1 MMTLSHRPALADEA
15 RLAMQ
20 QINPARCMELLQRL
34 ATFGAVPGG
43 GVAREALTISE
54 LEARRWL
61 RSRFSAPHY
70 SWFID
75 DAANLFLRRA
85 GQSETLAPVMTG
97 SHIDTQPVGGW
108 LDGAYGVIAGLE
120 VFLAL
125 DDAGIRTRRPLEL
138 VIWTNEEGS
147 RFSPGAMGS
156 SAFADPAR
164 LADFLPVTDARG
176 QQFEQ
181 ARDAARQ
188 STPEAMPCPL
198 GHPVHAYLEAHIE
211 QGPVL
216 EDGGFQL
223 GIVTGI
229 QGVRWFEVTV
239 TGTSAHAGTT
249 PLAARRDAL
258 MSAARL
264 ISRLGER
271 VEARR
276 DPALRFTVGRLEA
289 SPGSI
294 NTIADRVTFTIDL
307 RHPEEAVLAELDGV
321 IRQTLEAA
329 RGHCRYQLRSLM
341 QRPPT
346 LFDAGVISAVETA
359 VTATGAAACRLGSG
373 AFHDAMYLAD
383 VCPTAMLFVPS
394 RDGISHNPAEDTAEA
409 DLIAGVRALAGAITT
424 LAAQTDALPI
434 PTLSNQSAQGVNP

>member
-1 MMTLSHRPALADEA
+1 
-15 RLAMQ
+15 MQ
-20 QINPARCMELLQRL
+20 QINPTRCMELLQRL

-61 RSRFSAPHY
+61 CSRFSAPHY

-75 DAANLFLRRA
+75 DAANLFLRRSGVSNA
-85 GQSETLAPVMTG
+85 LAPVMTG

-125 DDAGIRTRRPLEL
+125 DDAGIRTHRPLEL

-156 SAFADPAR
+156 SAFADPSR
-164 LADFLPVTDARG
+164 LADFLPVTDTRG
-176 QQFEQ
+176 QRFEQ

-188 STPEAMPCPL
+188 ATPEASPSPL
-198 GHPVHAYLEAHIE
+198 GRPVHAYLEAHIE

-216 EDGGFQL
+216 EAGGYQL

-229 QGVRWFEVTV
+229 QGVRWFQVTV
-239 TGTSAHAGTT
+239 TGVSAHAGTT
-249 PLAARRDAL
+249 PLAARHDAL
-258 MSAARL
+258 LTAARQ
-264 ISRLGER
+264 ITQLGEMA
-271 VEARR
+271 EARQ
-276 DPALRFTVGRLEA
+276 DDALRFTIGRLEV

-294 NTIADRVTFTIDL
+294 NTIADQVTYTIDL
-307 RHPEEAVLAELDGV
+307 RHPEETVLAELETV
-321 IRQTLEAA
+321 IRQTLKAA
-329 RGHCRYQLRSLM
+329 VGHCQYQLRSLM
-341 QRPPT
+341 RRPPT
-346 LFDAGVISAVETA
+346 LFSPAVIGAVETA
-359 VTATGAAACRLGSG
+359 VTASGATACRLGSG

-394 RDGISHNPAEDTAEA
+394 RNGISHNPAEDTAET

-424 LAAQTDALPI
+424 LAAHTDAL
-434 PTLSNQSAQGVNP
+434 QSTHSSDQPVLGVIS